1 MRGNWGKIAIV
12 AMSAWIA
19 LATSAANAQQNGK
32 IVYLGIGGATQEALR
47 KAYFEPFAKE
57 TGIQVVED
65 TGLSA
70 ERVQAEVQSGHPTID
85 VTNISTAAY
94 ETLLAK
100 DLLAPID
107 YKYYEP
113 ADLKSMPEGTM
124 RGKFSVSTSY
134 TSLGMS
140 FSTAAFPEGKPQPN
154 SWADFWDVRHSRASA
169 PCRSAACSR
178 ATGRFPRR
186 PCSRTACP
194 PTSFIRSISRARSRS
209 SSSYR
214 PT

>member
-12 AMSAWIA
+12 TVSAWIA
-19 LATSAANAQQNGK
+19 LAAAPAHAQQNGK

-107 YKYYEP
+107 YKYYDP
-113 ADLKSMPEGTM
+113 ADLKSMPEGTV

-140 FSTAAFPEGKPQPN
+140 FSTA
-154 SWADFWDVRHSRASA
+154 
-169 PCRSAACSR
+169 
-178 ATGRFPRR
+178 
-186 PCSRTACP
+186 
-194 PTSFIRSISRARSRS
+194 
-209 SSSYR
+209 
-214 PT
+214 